1 MTKTEKLYK
10 AVVDKIQHSTNV
22 EATAK
27 EIMELFDVEL
37 GDWGIGKHVRITD
50 NTSEHEFELGEVVR
64 IIEPSEGGESWFCA
78 GISGRWHVSELE
90 GVLVKVS
97 H

>member
-1 MTKTEKLYK
+1 MTKTEKIYG
-10 AVVDKIQHSTNV
+10 AVVDKIKHSTNV
-22 EATAK
+22 ETTAK

-50 NTSEHEFELGEVVR
+50 NKSEHEFEMGEVVR
-64 IIEPSEGGESWFCA
+64 IIEPSEDDGYWFCS
-78 GISGRWHVSELE
+78 GLSGRWHVSEGE

-97 H
+97 Q